1 MTCTLTTVSQ
11 TAALTGL
18 SVIVL
23 GLIIFIAF
31 LLFVLSTVMKD
42 RDRWR
47 NAWKGAECDEMT
59 VFIKSNAKR
68 SESSSE
74 ETATE
79 IVKLLVANGMKAND
93 IVNSALVR
101 QWAKDA
107 SLADIVYD
115 GLSSALAKGWID
127 IGFHGVTTKLTQ
139 AGFAAGS

>member
-1 MTCTLTTVSQ
+1 MTCVLTTVSQ
-11 TAALTGL
+11 TAALAGL
-18 SVIVL
+18 SVVVL
-23 GLIIFIAF
+23 VLIIFIAF

-47 NAWKGAECDEMT
+47 DAWKGVEGDEMT
-59 VFIKSNAKR
+59 AFMQRDAKKG
-68 SESSSE
+68 ELSE

-79 IVKLLVANGMKAND
+79 IVKLLVANGMKPND

-101 QWAKDA
+101 KWAKDA
-107 SLADIVYD
+107 SLADVVYQ

-139 AGFAAGS
+139 AGFVAGS